1 MTRPSAGTVS
11 APPPDKAALK
21 TELARILAGDLAAR
35 ERSHRAAME
44 AATHEEARPEND
56 KDTRALEQS
65 YLARGE
71 ALRIEE
77 LRSALADVQAL
88 PVRGLTEEEPVGMGA
103 LVETEDDAGG
113 RGWVW
118 VTPHGGGT
126 CLGDGRVQAITTRSP
141 LGRAL
146 IGKRRGEECEMLLA
160 GKTRTLTIVSV
171 A

>member
-1 MTRPSAGTVS
+1 MTRPASGAT
-11 APPPDKAALK
+11 PPLPLDKATLK
-21 TELARILAGDLAAR
+21 SELAGILARDLAAR
-35 ERSHRAAME
+35 ERSHRSAME
-44 AATHEEARPEND
+44 AATHEESRPEND

-77 LRSALADVQAL
+77 LRAALADVQAL
-88 PVRGLTEEEPVGMGA
+88 PVRELTEEEPVGIGA

-126 CLGDGRVQAITTRSP
+126 CLGEGKVQAVTTRSP